1 MTPSAPR
8 ERRRGTD
15 GVSSMDVI
23 VAKLVEAAKTPTSGS
38 GREARAALKEAVA
51 RGEAFGSA
59 RDVDRSAHSIR
70 RLLASEGGCV
80 DAFGVLM
87 TVSSVRTGWKT
98 SSALEEAVGACAERI
113 AAKTPEDDEGHARL
127 GFEAL
132 RFYVRP
138 PGWSQLAVER
148 AKRVVRR
155 LDLAVQFAM
164 KLVLAAEDAEEEKTE
179 ETLQAA
185 LLLISVVDVCGVK
198 EFERVCGSSWPS
210 VVEKILSTAQIP
222 METLIGPGGKYM
234 SAAAVRKMARSEL
247 KLFADVVAKI
257 KADRLAQRKSSD
269 LDMKTEGDSPH
280 SVSTFHEEEEQP
292 LAEAS
297 SPETSVS
304 QAAQKNSEAVF
315 ATRRHFDLD
324 VSSTASEEPSVS
336 DLFHYQIDAMC
347 AYSEEFNDTI
357 QSAIRWIRRCRATLR
372 RTTLL
377 KTSTI
382 SRGLEHALRAS
393 LDSNLAS
400 LHKISRLA
408 KMVGVRKFLTAN
420 EDKTLITPQNI
431 DAWVTTGFRLV
442 RIAARSD
449 ASLAPIAIMAL
460 VSISTASKNA
470 SAISLQVSFTR
481 WCRTVHARRADAKAE
496 LMALV
501 HYEHNLMSKALAAL
515 REYAPYHRETT
526 NRLVVEFG
534 LRWRDNA
541 RLLSEKVAQ
550 LPDSYEDGEEGT
562 TQSPLR
568 GNSTTYSHS
577 WRPESLIRASKS
589 FGPRSSRARSRRTR
603 SVTSHSSQGTHDMEL
618 DPPVAMTDEQRVLFD
633 AFHAWVDFTYDSL
646 TSGSNLRAIQH
657 RNRTLVRKAFIAM
670 RRYVLR
676 SVGVREKA
684 VTIEAATQKLDFYIS
699 GGAAF
704 RKWRAGVQYIKRLY
718 AYVDEEVKRWEIELR
733 ANCFRAWREVAAS
746 GARSTMWEEQ
756 MLADVKPALDK
767 YRSAVW
773 LKRWVE
779 ATQISTEERLDMARK
794 EWLRRLLRAWKTRS
808 TQLIVRRLVAECVV
822 KLEATL

>member
-1 MTPSAPR
+1 MTPSAR
-8 ERRRGTD
+8 ERRRREGGTD
-15 GVSSMDVI
+15 AVSVDVI
-23 VAKLVEAAKTPTSGS
+23 VAKLVEATKTPGSGS
-38 GREARAALKEAVA
+38 GREASAALREALA
-51 RGEAFGSA
+51 CGEAFGSA

-70 RLLASEGGCV
+70 RLLASEEGCV

-87 TVSSVRTGWKT
+87 SVSSVRTPWKT
-98 SSALEEAVGACAERI
+98 SSALEEAVGACAERV
-113 AAKTPEDDEGHARL
+113 ASKMPADEERHTRL

-148 AKRVVRR
+148 AKRIVHR
-155 LDLAVQFAM
+155 LDSAVKFAM
-164 KLVLAAEDAEEEKTE
+164 KLVLAAEDVAEKTE

-198 EFERVCGSSWPS
+198 DFERACGSSWPS
-210 VVEKILSTAQIP
+210 MVKKILSSAQIP

-234 SAAAVRKMARSEL
+234 SALAVRKMARVEL
-247 KLFADVVAKI
+247 RLFADAVAKI
-257 KADRLAQRKSSD
+257 EADSLAQAKCSD
-269 LDMKTEGDSPH
+269 VNMKDEDDSPH
-280 SVSTFHEEEEQP
+280 SVSTFREEEDQP
-292 LAEAS
+292 KAEAS
-297 SPETSVS
+297 SPERAGS
-304 QAAQKNSEAVF
+304 QAMQKNSEAVF
-315 ATRRHFDLD
+315 ATRRHFDLE
-324 VSSTASEEPSVS
+324 SSTSIDEPSVS
-336 DLFHYQIDAMC
+336 DLFYYQIDAMC

-372 RTTLL
+372 RVTLL

-382 SRGLEHALRAS
+382 SRSLEHALRAS
-393 LDSNLAS
+393 LDGNLAS

-442 RIAARSD
+442 RVAARSD
-449 ASLAPIAIMAL
+449 PSLAPIAIMAL
-460 VSISTASKNA
+460 VSNSTACRNA
-470 SAISLQVSFTR
+470 SAISLQVSFSR

-501 HYEHNLMSKALAAL
+501 HYEHNLMSKAFTTL
-515 REYAPYHRETT
+515 REYAPYHREAT

-534 LRWRDNA
+534 LRWRNNA

-550 LPDSYEDGEEGT
+550 LPDSYEDGAEGAT
-562 TQSPLR
+562 RSPAR
-568 GNSTTYSHS
+568 GNSTTYSRS

-603 SVTSHSSQGTHDMEL
+603 SVTSHSSQGTHDVEF

-699 GGAAF
+699 GSAAF

-718 AYVDEEVKRWEIELR
+718 AYVDDEVKRWETELR

-773 LKRWVE
+773 LKLWLE
-779 ATQISTEERLDMARK
+779 ATQISTEERFAAARK

-808 TQLIVRRLVAECVV
+808 TQLIVRRLVAECIV